1 MHSRARQVRQA
12 DLTAM
17 HWLCRTI
24 WFMRLASSLSSSR
37 FRAAASLMAASAAA
51 RARSSPVDSPPFSLS
66 LSICIHYDRLA
77 LVVLGHAKCGAPS
90 HVNTLVFMCPW
101 LKCAQEC

>member
-1 MHSRARQVRQA
+1 MQGRARQVYQA

-51 RARSSPVDSPPFSLS
+51 RARSSSVSPPPFSLS
-66 LSICIHYDRLA
+66 RSICVLHDQLA
-77 LVVLGHAKCGAPS
+77 TRCIGLYQVRYATA
-90 HVNTLVFMCPW
+90 
-101 LKCAQEC
+101 